1 MGSQLVGPAVPNRR
15 QVLAHAVRRNQRTI
29 APSTLLYHV
38 QSSGYPLSVSMEN
51 ARGPMAEATK
61 AQRIRRGMER
71 VTMMDVARH
80 SGVSAS
86 SVSLFLRKP
95 EAVSA
100 KIAPR
105 IAAAIEELGYVPNYV
120 AGGLAAA
127 GARVVSV
134 IVPSLRN
141 AFFSETVT
149 ALEQHLSRNGLQT
162 LVGHTEYS
170 LDQEEALVRAA
181 LSWAPAAVVLT
192 GGDHTDRTR
201 DLLHKTA
208 TPVVEM
214 WELPDTPIDCSV
226 GFRHEDV
233 GRAMARHFIA
243 QGYESAAFLGA
254 RLDDDTRAASRARGF
269 LAEMKGA
276 GRKAI
281 LISDPA
287 PASTASGAR
296 MLDAV
301 AGCVRAVACSNDIV
315 ALGVLFEAQ
324 KRSVSIPDTLAV
336 AGFGDLDFA
345 ANCIP
350 PLTTIRPQADQIAA
364 TVANCILDRD
374 SQRHIFHTDFT
385 LIPRASA

>member
-1 MGSQLVGPAVPNRR
+1 MTEV
-15 QVLAHAVRRNQRTI
+15 
-29 APSTLLYHV
+29 
-38 QSSGYPLSVSMEN
+38 E
-51 ARGPMAEATK
+51 K
-61 AQRIRRGMER
+61 AQRVRRGMER

-105 IAAAIEELGYVPNYV
+105 IAAAIEKLGYVPNYV

-127 GARVVSV
+127 GSRVVSV

-141 AFFSETVT
+141 AFFSETVS
-149 ALEQHLSRNGLQT
+149 ALEKNLSRNGLQT

-170 LDQEEALVRAA
+170 LEQEERLVRAA
-181 LSWAPAAVVLT
+181 LSWAPAAIVLT
-192 GGDHTDRTR
+192 GNDHTDGTR
-201 DLLHKTA
+201 NLLLKTA

-214 WELPDTPIDCSV
+214 WELPDAPIDCAV
-226 GFRHEDV
+226 GFPHEEV

-243 QGYESAAFLGA
+243 RGYENVAFLGA
-254 RLDDDTRAASRARGF
+254 RLDEDTRAASRARGF
-269 LAEMKGA
+269 MEEMREA
-276 GRKAI
+276 GCKAQ

-287 PASTASGAR
+287 PASTATGAR
-296 MLDAV
+296 MLDAI
-301 AGCVRAVACSNDIV
+301 GNDVRAVACSNDIV

-324 KRSVSIPDTLAV
+324 KRDLTIPDRLAV

-345 ANCIP
+345 ANCVP
-350 PLTTIRPQADQIAA
+350 PLTTIRPQAEQIAE
-364 TVANCILDRD
+364 TVANCILNRE
-374 SQRHIFHTDFT
+374 SEQRSYRTDFA
-385 LIPRASA
+385 LIPRRSA